1 MQKPLPFDIDSMVN
15 KELTV
20 DNIIVS
26 INDLGYVQM
35 EFDDGLTVTMSRSKA
50 TKLIRIIDLAM
61 NEKPTRCISFRN
73 GEKK

>member
-61 NEKPTRCISFRN
+61 NEKSSHCISFRD

>member
-35 EFDDGLTVTMSRSKA
+35 EFDDGLTVTMSREKA

-61 NEKPTRCISFRN
+61 NEKPPRCISFRN

>member
-1 MQKPLPFDIDSMVN
+1 MQKPLPFDINSMIN
-15 KELTV
+15 PASSI

-26 INDLGYVQM
+26 INDLGYVEM
-35 EFDDGLTVTMSRSKA
+35 EFDDGLTVTMSREKA

-61 NEKPTRCISFRN
+61 NEKPPRCISFRN